1 AATKQPGLGATRTT
15 DYGFVDMVDDASRR
29 HVPREV
35 GYGITNTWDE
45 LVDAIQ
51 EGAPTTLEGVNARM
65 TELAETHNF
74 ITIEPVD
81 SSSRSDSNIIGERSN
96 SSSKAAWHIFS
107 FISVSNYHKMPPRK
121 GTRTTPATATTTAT
135 VTTPMT
141 DAAIRALIARG
152 VTDALAEKIIQRNI
166 NLNGYVSEGSRSGIT
181 RPMRHIRECTYSDF
195 LKYQPPNFKGIEG
208 VVGLTQR
215 FKRMESVFHISNCVV
230 ENQVKF
236 TTCTLH
242 GIALTWWNT
251 HVKIVGHDAAYGMP
265 WKMLMKMMT
274 AKKQDDNFK
283 DNQNQQQQNKRQNT
297 GKAYTARP
305 SEKREYS
312 GSLPKCSKCNYHHN
326 ESHWANQ
333 KGIGCYECGAQG
345 PFKSECSKLKNK
357 NRGNQVGNGNA
368 LAKVYLVGNA
378 RTNPNSNV
386 VTGTLYLNNHYA
398 SILFNT
404 GVNRSFV
411 STAFSSLI
419 DITPTTLDHNY
430 DVELANGKIIKINT
444 IIQGCTLNFLNHPFN
459 IDLMPI
465 EFGSFDIIFGMDWL
479 AKYHAVI
486 VCDEKLVCIPF
497 RNETL
502 IVRGH
507 GSNRENETRLNFISC
522 TKTPKHM
529 LKGCHVFFDFPNVFL
544 EDLSSLPP
552 TQQVEFQINVVPGA
566 APVVREPY
574 RLALSQMK
582 ELSEQLQEISNK
594 GFIRPSDKQEA
605 AFLTLKNKLCSV
617 PILALPQGV
626 ENFIVYYD
634 VSHKGLGV
642 VLMQNEK
649 EIAYASQQLKIHEKN
664 YTTYDLELGAVVFAL
679 KIWRHYLYGT
689 KCTVFTYHKSL
700 QHILDQKELNM
711 RQRHWPLG
719 LLVQPEIPQW
729 KWDNITMDFVT
740 KFPKSSQGYDTI
752 WVIVDRLTKFALF
765 LPIRETVIMEK
776 LDRMSLQKAL
786 GTSLDMSTA
795 YHSVT
800 DGQSER
806 TIQTLEDML
815 RACVI
820 DFGNGWVKHLP
831 LVVLSYNNSYHASI
845 KATPFE
851 ALYGQKCYSPIC
863 WAEVGE
869 V

>member
-1 AATKQPGLGATRTT
+1 DGSGTVPQLLWAPIPVPFAEETNPFETDEFAATPPPPAYRTT
-15 DYGFVDMVDDASRR
+15 ARLLAIPTPPPSLLTPLSSPLPQIPSPPFLVPSPPATSPTYAEAPLGYKASEILTASPSLLPSPPPSSPLLPLVDRR
-29 HVPREV
+29 EENPKADIPPRKRLCLTAPAPREV

-51 EGAPTTLEGVNARM
+51 EGAPTTLEG
-65 TELAETHNF
+65 
-74 ITIEPVD
+74 
-81 SSSRSDSNIIGERSN
+81 
-96 SSSKAAWHIFS
+96 
-107 FISVSNYHKMPPRK
+107 KMPPRK

-152 VTDALAEKIIQRNI
+152 VTDALAEQIIQRNI
-166 NLNGYVSEGSRSGIT
+166 NLNGYVSQGSRSGIT

-195 LKYQPPNFKGIEG
+195 LKYQPPNFKGTEG

-215 FKRMESVFHISNCVV
+215 FERMESVFHISNCVV

-274 AKKQDDNFK
+274 AKKMFPKESDKVEKYVSGLPDMIQGSVMMSKPKEMQD
-283 DNQNQQQQNKRQNT
+283 
-297 GKAYTARP
+297 A
-305 SEKREYS
+305 
-312 GSLPKCSKCNYHHN
+312 
-326 ESHWANQ
+326 

-345 PFKSECSKLKNK
+345 HFKSECSKLKNK

-386 VTGTLYLNNHYA
+386 FTGTLCLNNHYA

-404 GVNRSFV
+404 GVDRSFV

-430 DVELANGKIIKINT
+430 DVELANGKIIRINT

-497 RNETL
+497 KNETL
-502 IVRGH
+502 IVRSH

-529 LKGCHVFFDFPNVFL
+529 LKGCH
-544 EDLSSLPP
+544 DLPSLPP
-552 TQQVEFQINVVPGA
+552 TQQVEFPIDVVPGA

-594 GFIRPSDKQEA
+594 GFIRPRLSVYSKINFRSGYHQLRVHEGDIPKT
-605 AFLTLKNKLCSV
+605 AFRTR
-617 PILALPQGV
+617 
-626 ENFIVYYD
+626 
-634 VSHKGLGV
+634 LGV

-664 YTTYDLELGAVVFAL
+664 YTTYDLELCAVVFAL
-679 KIWRHYLYGT
+679 KIWRHYLYET
-689 KCTVFTYHKSL
+689 KCTVFTDHKSL

-711 RQRHWPLG
+711 RQRHW
-719 LLVQPEIPQW
+719 
-729 KWDNITMDFVT
+729 
-740 KFPKSSQGYDTI
+740 
-752 WVIVDRLTKFALF
+752 
-765 LPIRETVIMEK
+765 
-776 LDRMSLQKAL
+776 SLQKAL
-786 GTSLDMSTA
+786 GTSLDMNTA

-820 DFGNGWVKHLP
+820 DFGKGWVKHLP
-831 LVVLSYNNSYHASI
+831 LVVFSYNNSYHASI

-851 ALYGQKCYSPIC
+851 ALYGQSVIHLFVRPRLEKFNSP
-863 WAEVGE
+863 VQK
-869 V
+869 